1 MEEREVVK
9 KGKKG
14 VFLVGERRRKKRER
28 EREREREKCRERE
41 KKKIVGRERR
51 RPF

>member
-14 VFLVGERRRKKRER
+14 VFLVGERRKKE
-28 EREREREKCRERE
+28 EREREREKSVE
-41 KKKIVGRERR
+41 KERR
-51 RPF
+51 KKL